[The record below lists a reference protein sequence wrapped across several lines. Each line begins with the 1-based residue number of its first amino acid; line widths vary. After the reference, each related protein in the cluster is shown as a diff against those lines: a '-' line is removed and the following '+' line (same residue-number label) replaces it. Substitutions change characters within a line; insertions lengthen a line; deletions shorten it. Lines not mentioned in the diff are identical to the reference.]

1 LTLAAGRL
9 TAVILGSAAGGGFP
23 QWNCRCAVCRLAWAG
38 DPRVKARTQTGVAV
52 SGDGRA
58 WVLLNASPD
67 LGTQIRGAKM
77 LWPQDQRQSP
87 IAAVVLTGAEVD
99 QAAGLFTLRERHS
112 FKLYATA
119 PTLALLDENPMFEVL
134 ARNVVTRGA
143 VGFGDAFNAAGLDI
157 ELFPVPGKV
166 PLYREGEGE
175 LAEDTAGIEV
185 RSKDARLV
193 FIPGIAAMTDAVRE
207 RAARADLLLFEGT
220 LFTDDEMIRAGT
232 GEKTARRM
240 GHMPLDGDGGT
251 LQTLAGLKN
260 RRVLLHLNNTNP
272 VLIDGSPERVR
283 VEQAGWE
290 VAEDGQEFVL

>member
-1 LTLAAGRL
+1 L
-9 TAVILGSAAGGGFP
+9 TAVVLGSAAGGGFP
-23 QWNCRCAVCRLAWAG
+23 QWNCRCAVCRLAWTG
-38 DPRVKARTQTGVAV
+38 DPRVKTRTQTGVAV

-67 LGTQIRGAKM
+67 LGTQIRGANM

-134 ARNVVTRGA
+134 ARNVVTRRA
-143 VGFGDAFNAAGLDI
+143 VGFGEAFNAAGVDI

-207 RAARADLLLFEGT
+207 RAARADLLMFEGT

-290 VAEDGQEFVL
+290 VAEDGQEFLL

>member
-1 LTLAAGRL
+1 L

-23 QWNCRCAVCRLAWAG
+23 QWNCRCAVCRLAWTG
-38 DPRVKARTQTGVAV
+38 DPRVKTRTQTGVAV

-58 WVLLNASPD
+58 WILLNASPD

-87 IAAVVLTGAEVD
+87 IAAVVLTGVEVD
-99 QAAGLFTLRERHS
+99 QAAGLLTLRERQP
-112 FKLYATA
+112 FELYATA

-134 ARNVVTRGA
+134 ARNVVTRRA
-143 VGFGDAFNAAGLDI
+143 VSFGEAFNAAGLDI
-157 ELFPVPGKV
+157 ELFSVPGKV
-166 PLYREGEGE
+166 PLYCEGEGE

-207 RAARADLLLFEGT
+207 RAARADLLMFEGT

-240 GHMPLDGDGGT
+240 GHMPLDGEGGT
-251 LQTLAGLKN
+251 LETLAGLQT

>member
-1 LTLAAGRL
+1 L

-23 QWNCRCAVCRLAWAG
+23 QWNCRCAVCRLAWTG
-38 DPRVKARTQTGVAV
+38 DPRVKTRTQTGVAV

-99 QAAGLFTLRERHS
+99 QAAGLLTLRERHS
-112 FKLYATA
+112 FELFATA
-119 PTLALLDENPMFEVL
+119 PTLALLDESPMFEVL
-134 ARNVVTRGA
+134 ARNVVTRRA
-143 VGFGDAFNAAGLDI
+143 VSFGDAFNAAGLDI

-251 LQTLAGLKN
+251 LQTLAGLQN

-272 VLIDGSPERVR
+272 ILIDGSPERVR

>member
-9 TAVILGSAAGGGFP
+9 TAVVLGSAAGGGFP

-52 SGDGRA
+52 SADGKA
-58 WVLLNASPD
+58 WVLLNATPD
-67 LGTQIRGAKM
+67 LGTQIRGANM

-99 QAAGLFTLRERHS
+99 QAAGLLTLRERQP
-112 FKLYATA
+112 FELYATA
-119 PTLALLDENPMFEVL
+119 PTLALLDESPMFEVL
-134 ARNVVTRGA
+134 GRNVVTRRA
-143 VGFGDAFNAAGLDI
+143 VGFGEAFNAAGLDI